1 MPGAVRVQAL
11 AVRTVSNQKLDGGK
25 TWERDYDY
33 CSTVTCNDI
42 FIILSPTFSIT
53 YMTYET

>member
-11 AVRTVSNQKLDGGK
+11 AVHTVSDQKLDGGK
-25 TWERDYDY
+25 TWEQDYNY
-33 CSTVTCNDI
+33 CSTVTYNDI
-42 FIILSPTFSIT
+42 IILSPTFSIT